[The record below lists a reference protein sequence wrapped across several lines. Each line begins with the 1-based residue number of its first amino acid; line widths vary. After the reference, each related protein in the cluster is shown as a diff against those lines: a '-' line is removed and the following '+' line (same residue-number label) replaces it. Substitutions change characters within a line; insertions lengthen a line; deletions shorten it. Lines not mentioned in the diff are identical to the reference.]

1 MNLMFKKLQLSIVVL
16 VCFSTFVYAQERD
29 LSKGTKKFNQY
40 AFVDSQKIFL
50 RVAEAGYESADL
62 FGKLADSY
70 YYNADYDDA
79 AKWYA
84 KLVEKYPQEV
94 TPNQYFRYAQTL
106 RATEDYDASDAMI
119 KKYEELAQ
127 AEGDGYDNAVSIN
140 EIKSGNAFGTFE
152 IERLSA
158 NSVGYSDFAPA
169 YFGEKLLFSS
179 TRDTGT
185 LTTRIH
191 SWNNQPFLDL
201 YIGDITD
208 QGQVNGVSK
217 FKGSVNTEFH
227 ESTASLSPDGNT
239 LYFTRNNFTN
249 EVYRADKKNTNKL
262 KLYKA
267 TRTGDG
273 SFGDVQELPFNS
285 DSFSTAHPAVS
296 ADGKTLYFSSDREG
310 TYGESD
316 LWKVEI
322 TENGYGTVENLGAD
336 INTPGRDT
344 FPFVDADDK
353 LYFSTDGR
361 GGLGGLDVYVYDSE
375 KNSITNLG
383 EPVNSP
389 KDDFTFIYDTES
401 STGYFASNR
410 SNDPLD
416 DDIYTFTRA
425 ACESTLIV
433 QVIDKNTREPLNG
446 AQVGIRNIDNELII
460 AGVAEAPDAK
470 FNYENPDCGADYF
483 ARAEMEGYA
492 TAEKNVTIPEK
503 SSEVVLVIELE
514 PSIID
519 IPPDFDLAK
528 LINPIYFDFDK
539 SYIRPDAAV
548 ELAKII
554 EIMKEYPQLRI
565 DVRSHTDSRGNDAY
579 NMALSERRNKSTI
592 DYIVEKGGISRD
604 RLTGRGYGESQLLN
618 ECSNGVSCTE
628 EQHQLNRRSEFLVQ
642 DY

>member
-1 MNLMFKKLQLSIVVL
+1 MFQKLLLSVFVL
-16 VCFSTFVYAQERD
+16 VCFSALVNAQERD
-29 LSKGTKKFNQY
+29 LAKGTKKFDQY

-50 RVAEAGYESADL
+50 RVAEEGYESADL
-62 FGKLADSY
+62 FSKLADSF
-70 YYNADYDDA
+70 YYNADYTEA
-79 AKWYA
+79 AEWYG
-84 KLVEKYPQEV
+84 KLVEKYSEEV
-94 TPNQYFRYAQTL
+94 TPNQYFRYAQAL
-106 RATEDYDASDAMI
+106 RAIEDYETSNVMI
-119 KKYEELAQ
+119 QKYESLAQ
-127 AEGDGYDNAVSIN
+127 VQGDDYYKSGSIS
-140 EIKSGNAFGTFE
+140 EIKSANSLGTFV

-185 LTTRIH
+185 LTRRIH

-201 YIGDITD
+201 YVADVTNE
-208 QGQVNGVSK
+208 GQINNVSK
-217 FKGSVNTEFH
+217 FNGSINTEFH

-249 EVYRADKKNTNKL
+249 ETYRADKKNTNKL

-267 TRTGDG
+267 TRSEDG
-273 SFGDVQELPFNS
+273 SFGNVEELPFNS
-285 DSFSTAHPAVS
+285 DSFSTAHPAIS
-296 ADGKTLYFSSDREG
+296 SDGKTLYFSSDREG

-322 TENGYGTVENLGAD
+322 TDSGYGTVENLGAT

-344 FPFVDADDK
+344 FPFVDADGK

-361 GGLGGLDVYVYDSE
+361 GGLGGLDVYVYDAD
-375 KNSITNLG
+375 KGGIANLG

-389 KDDFTFIYDTES
+389 KDDFTFIYNSANS
-401 STGYFASNR
+401 SGYFASNR

-416 DDIYTFTRA
+416 DDIYTFTRT

-433 QVIDKNTREPLNG
+433 QVIDKTTREPLNG
-446 AQVGIRNIDNELII
+446 ALVGLRSKSNELVTS
-460 AGVAEAPDAK
+460 GEAEAPEAK
-470 FNYENPDCGADYF
+470 FSYDEPECGSEYF
-483 ARAEMEGYA
+483 IRAELEGYA
-492 TAEKNVTIPEK
+492 TAEKNVSIPEE
-503 SSEVVLVIELE
+503 SSEVTVVIELE
-514 PSIID
+514 PSIVD
-519 IPPDFDLAK
+519 IPPDFDLGK
-528 LINPIYFDFDK
+528 LINPIYFDFDE

-592 DYIVEKGGISRD
+592 QYIIDKGGIDSE

-618 ECSNGVSCTE
+618 DCSNGVSCTE
-628 EQHQLNRRSEFLVQ
+628 EQHQLNRRSEFIVQ
-642 DY
+642 EY

>member
-1 MNLMFKKLQLSIVVL
+1 MRQALIIVLLLLTTLNGWAQSRGAYKRANTLYQKFAYADAIQAYEKIYRKSPSDSVRIKIARSHDKLNQPGQVAAWYLKVHDTDQLIDED
-16 VCFSTFVYAQERD
+16 FVRFAD
-29 LSKGTKKFNQY
+29 AL
-40 AFVDSQKIFL
+40 
-50 RVAEAGYESADL
+50 ESV
-62 FGKLADSY
+62 G
-70 YYNADYDDA
+70 DYQQA
-79 AKWYA
+79 LGWY
-84 KLVEKYPQEV
+84 EKY
-94 TPNQYFRYAQTL
+94 
-106 RATEDYDASDAMI
+106 
-119 KKYEELAQ
+119 Q
-127 AEGDGYDNAVSIN
+127 AAHPGDSRTSLKIQA
-140 EIKSGNAFGTFE
+140 
-152 IERLSA
+152 IERLRSYYQDSA
-158 NSVGYSDFAPA
+158 LYDIQHLNINGESYDFAPA
-169 YFGEKLLFSS
+169 FFDEKLLFSS

-201 YIGDITD
+201 YVGDITD
-208 QGQVNGVSK
+208 QGQINGVSK
-217 FKGSVNTEFH
+217 LDGSINTEFH

-239 LYFTRNNFTN
+239 LYFTRNNYTN
-249 EVYRADKKNTNKL
+249 ETYRTDKKNTNKL

-267 TRTGDG
+267 NRTGNG
-273 SFGDVQELPFNS
+273 SFGNVQELPFNS

-296 ADGKTLYFSSDREG
+296 PDGKILYFSSDRDG
-310 TYGESD
+310 SNGESD
-316 LWKVEI
+316 IWMVEI
-322 TENGYGTVENLGAD
+322 TENGYGPVENLGTA

-344 FPFVDADDK
+344 FPFVDADGK

-383 EPVNSP
+383 EPINSP
-389 KDDFTFIYDTES
+389 KDDFTFIYNTES
-401 STGYFASNR
+401 GKGYFASNR

-446 AQVGIRNIDNELII
+446 ALVGIRNIDNDLVIS
-460 AGVAEAPDAK
+460 GVAEVPDAK
-470 FNYENPDCGADYF
+470 FSYQNPDCGADYF

-503 SSEVVLVIELE
+503 SSEVLVVIELE
-514 PSIID
+514 PSIVD
-519 IPPDFDLAK
+519 IPPDFDLGK

-539 SYIRPDAAV
+539 SFIRPDAAV

-554 EIMKEYPQLRI
+554 EIMKEYPQLHI

-592 DYIVEKGGISRD
+592 DYIVEKGGIERD

-618 ECSNGVSCTE
+618 ECSNGVPCTE
-628 EQHQLNRRSEFLVQ
+628 EQHQLNRRSEFIVQ

>member
-1 MNLMFKKLQLSIVVL
+1 MFKKLLFTVFVL
-16 VCFSTFVYAQERD
+16 GCFSTLVQAQERD
-29 LSKGTKKFNQY
+29 LAKGTKKFDQY

-50 RVAEAGYESADL
+50 RVAEEGYESPDL
-62 FGKLADSY
+62 FSKLADSF
-70 YYNADYDDA
+70 YYNADYTEA
-79 AKWYA
+79 AEWYG
-84 KLVEKYPQEV
+84 KLVEKYPEEV
-94 TPNQYFRYAQTL
+94 TPNQYFRYAQAL
-106 RATEDYDASDAMI
+106 RAIEDYDTSNAMI
-119 KKYEELAQ
+119 QKYESLAQ
-127 AEGDGYDNAVSIN
+127 VQGDDYYKSGSIS
-140 EIKSGNAFGTFE
+140 EIKSGNSLGTFV
-152 IERLSA
+152 IKRLNA

-169 YFGEKLLFSS
+169 YLGEKLLFSS

-185 LTTRIH
+185 LTKRIH

-201 YIGDITD
+201 YVADVTNE
-208 QGQVNGVSK
+208 GQINNISK
-217 FKGSVNTEFH
+217 FNGSINTEFH
-227 ESTASLSPDGNT
+227 ESTATLSPDGNT

-249 EVYRADKKNTNKL
+249 ETYRTDKKNTNKL

-267 TRTGDG
+267 TRGKDG
-273 SFGDVQELPFNS
+273 AFDYVEELPFNS
-285 DSFSTAHPAVS
+285 NSFSTAHPAIS
-296 ADGKTLYFSSDREG
+296 PDGKTLYFSSDREG

-316 LWKVEI
+316 IWKVEI
-322 TENGYGTVENLGAD
+322 TDNGYGTVENLGAT

-344 FPFVDADDK
+344 FPFVDADAK

-361 GGLGGLDVYVYDSE
+361 GGLGGLDVYVYDAD
-375 KNSITNLG
+375 KGSITNLG

-389 KDDFTFIYDTES
+389 KDDFTFIYNSANS
-401 STGYFASNR
+401 SGYFASNR

-416 DDIYTFTRA
+416 DDIYTFTRT

-446 AQVGIRNIDNELII
+446 ALVGVRSTSNELVTS
-460 AGVAEAPDAK
+460 GEAEAPDAK
-470 FNYENPDCGADYF
+470 FAYEEPECGSEYF
-483 ARAEMEGYA
+483 VRAEMEGYA
-492 TAEKNVTIPEK
+492 TAEKNVSIPEE
-503 SSEVVLVIELE
+503 SSEVTVVIELE

-519 IPPDFDLAK
+519 IPPDFDLGK
-528 LINPIYFDFDK
+528 LINPIYFDFDE

-565 DVRSHTDSRGNDAY
+565 DVRSHTDSRGNDEY

-592 DYIVEKGGISRD
+592 QYIIEKGGIEAE

-618 ECSNGVSCTE
+618 ECSNGVQCTE
-628 EQHQLNRRSEFLVQ
+628 EQHQLNRRSEFIVQ